1 MPPASF
7 HKPEHLCRQRDIDAL
22 FTVGSRAATAYPL
35 RAVFRVL
42 KRSYG
47 EPPVKVLISVAKRRL
62 HHAVD
67 RNRAKRQ
74 VREAYRLQKSLLLN
88 VLPKDVAVHVGLLWL
103 ADTPVTTD
111 IVMQRT
117 ATLLARIAEKIE
129 ATLAE
134 ATTSEENT
142 EPTAAELPHTTL

>member
-7 HKPEHLCRQRDIDAL
+7 RKPEHLCRQRDIDAL

-42 KRSYG
+42 KREHG

-74 VREAYRLQKSLLLN
+74 VREAYRLQKSLLWN
-88 VLPKDVAVHVGLLWL
+88 ALPEDTAVHVGFLWL
-103 ADTPVTTD
+103 ADKPVATD
-111 IVMQRT
+111 LVMQRT
-117 ATLLARIAEKIE
+117 ATLLSRLAEKVE
-129 ATLAE
+129 AAALE
-134 ATTSEENT
+134 QET
-142 EPTAAELPHTTL
+142 EPSEKSSSQLEL